1 VNNVSNP
8 LAELREECQ
17 RLLEQAAE
25 KAYPGAELPKA
36 KYSPPPD
43 PEMGELSSPISFQLA
58 RTLRRS
64 PPEIAGR
71 IAEEADAFG
80 SGLIETV
87 KAVNGYVN
95 FKADT
100 AKLSKLVI
108 DTVIDEDGEYGFLK
122 AEKTEKV
129 MVEHTSAN
137 PNAPLHIGNARN
149 SILGACL
156 AGLLGRRGHEV
167 VIHFLVNDMGRQVA
181 MTTYGWQLLGR
192 PEPVGRA
199 ELWVGTIYASVNV
212 VNELTRLG
220 KELREAEERGKVYEI
235 AELQEEIEEYQKA
248 AGELRKRYP
257 KVYDTIAEKLPQIED
272 PNADIVVLNTA
283 YENNEPEAVKDV
295 RKVVGYCLRGF
306 ETSLGEIG
314 IGFDSFDFESD
325 LVWKKAADEVLE
337 KLRGTPYVFVDEG
350 ATIFDS
356 DKIAVDLDLKERW
369 GLNPEHEIPRLVL
382 VRSDGTTLYTLRDMA
397 YHIWKFGL
405 VERDINIIGSEQRLA
420 QLQLR
425 LALAAMGHQWMG
437 DNLLHYAYE
446 LVYLPGVKMSGRL
459 GRYVTLMEIVEKAE
473 ELAYEAVDVRSP
485 HLSREEKEEI
495 ARMVGHGAIKYTLL
509 SVDPMKTVTFDWEKA
524 LNFETNSAPYIQYS
538 HARACNILKRA
549 EERPE
554 PEYAALGARREKEL
568 VAALAGFPEAF
579 ENAANELK
587 PGDITAYANDL
598 ADKFNSFY
606 AAHHVIQAET
616 PGLAGARLKLVDAT
630 RITLRNAL
638 ETLGITPPERM

>member
-1 VNNVSNP
+1 MDMSNP
-8 LAELREECQ
+8 LAQLREECHN
-17 RLLEQAAE
+17 LLEQAAE
-25 KAYPGAELPKA
+25 KAYPGVTLPKA
-36 KYSPPPD
+36 KYSV
-43 PEMGELSSPISFQLA
+43 SFQLT
-58 RTLRRS
+58 RTLRQKPADIS
-64 PPEIAGR
+64 QKIVENMDPSTSSLIEAAEAIAGY
-71 IAEEADAFG
+71 I
-80 SGLIETV
+80 
-87 KAVNGYVN
+87 N

-100 AKLSKLVI
+100 KFAELVLETTI
-108 DTVIDEDGEYGFLK
+108 QEDDEYGFLK
-122 AEKTEKV
+122 VESPEKV

-149 SILGACL
+149 SILGDCL
-156 AGLLGRRGHEV
+156 AQLLKRQGHKV

-192 PEPVGRA
+192 PEPEGRA
-199 ELWVGTIYASVNV
+199 ELWIGTIYASVNV
-212 VNELTRLG
+212 VNELTRL
-220 KELREAEERGKVYEI
+220 KREHREAEEKGQVYEI

-248 AGELRKRYP
+248 AEELRNRYQ
-257 KVYDTIAEKLPQIED
+257 KVYDTIAEKIPQIED
-272 PNADIVVLNTA
+272 PNAEIAALNTA
-283 YENNEPEAVKDV
+283 YENNEPKAVEDV
-295 RKVVGYCLRGF
+295 RKVVGYCLEGF

-325 LVWKKAADEVLE
+325 LVWKKAADDVLE
-337 KLRGTPYVFVDEG
+337 ELKTTPYVFTDKG
-350 ATIFDS
+350 ALIFNS

-425 LALAAMGHQWMG
+425 LALAAMGNLWMG

-459 GRYVTLMEIVEKAE
+459 GRYVTLLEIVEKAE
-473 ELAYEAVDVRSP
+473 KLAYEEVDVRSP
-485 HLSREEKEEI
+485 HLTKEEKEEI

-524 LNFETNSAPYIQYS
+524 LDFETNSAPYIQYS

-549 EERPE
+549 EEHPE
-554 PEYAALGARREKEL
+554 PEYDTLKERREKEL
-568 VAALAGFPEAF
+568 LMVLAQFPETF
-579 ENAANELK
+579 ENAANELQ
-587 PGDITAYANDL
+587 PGDITAYANNL

-606 AAHHVIQAET
+606 AAHQVLKAQE
-616 PGLAGARLKLVDAT
+616 PSLVGARLRLVDAT
-630 RITLRNAL
+630 RIVLRNAL
-638 ETLGITPPERM
+638 STLGIVPPERM

>member
-1 VNNVSNP
+1 MSNP

-17 RLLEQAAE
+17 RLLERAAE
-25 KAYPGAELPKA
+25 KAYPGAELPKS

-58 RTLRRS
+58 RTLRSS
-64 PPEIAGR
+64 PPEIAR
-71 IAEEADAFG
+71 KIAEEAA
-80 SGLIETV
+80 LIASELIDGV
-87 KAVNGYVN
+87 EGVNGYVN

-100 AKLSKLVI
+100 SRLSRLVLEAA
-108 DTVIDEDGEYGFLK
+108 IDEDDEYGFLK
-122 AEKTEKV
+122 SEAPERV

-149 SILGACL
+149 SILGDCL
-156 AGLLGRRGHEV
+156 AKLLKRQGHQV

-192 PEPVGRA
+192 PEPEGRA
-199 ELWVGTIYASVNV
+199 ELWIGTIYASVNV
-212 VNELTRLG
+212 VNELTRLER
-220 KELREAEERGKVYEI
+220 ELREAEEKGQVYES
-235 AELQEEIEEYQKA
+235 AELQGEIGEYRRA
-248 AGELRKRYP
+248 AEELRRRYP
-257 KVYDTIAEKLPQIED
+257 DVYDTIAEKLPLVED
-272 PNADIVVLNTA
+272 PNAEIAALNTA
-283 YENNEPEAVKDV
+283 YENNEPEAVEDV
-295 RKVVGYCLRGF
+295 RTVVGYCLKGF

-337 KLRGTPYVFVDEG
+337 ELKATPYVFVDEG
-350 ATIFDS
+350 ALIFNS
-356 DKIAVDLDLKERW
+356 DRIAVDLGLKERW
-369 GLNPEHEIPRLVL
+369 GLDPEHEIPRLVL

-397 YHIWKFGL
+397 YHIWKFSL
-405 VERDINIIGSEQRLA
+405 VDRDINIIGSEQRLA

-425 LALAAMGHQWMG
+425 LALAAMGNLWMG

-459 GRYVTLMEIVEKAE
+459 GRYVTLLEIVDKAE
-473 ELAYEAVDVRSP
+473 GLAYEAVEARSP
-485 HLSREEKEEI
+485 HLTGEEKAEI

-509 SVDPMKTVTFDWEKA
+509 NVDPMKTVTFDWERA
-524 LNFETNSAPYIQYS
+524 LDFETNSAPYIQYS

-549 EERPE
+549 QSRPE
-554 PEYAALGARREKEL
+554 PDYGALTERREKEL
-568 VAALAGFPEAF
+568 IMALAQFPEAF
-579 ENAANELK
+579 KNAADELK
-587 PGDITAYANDL
+587 PGDVAAYANDL

-606 AAHHVIQAET
+606 AAHPVIKAES
-616 PGLAGARLKLVDAT
+616 PGLIGARLKLVDAA

-638 ETLGITPPERM
+638 STLGIVPPERM